1 MDLSTLRNRTER
13 GALGRLAIAVCFPL
27 LALWTPA
34 PAEDGVSVSGGGL
47 SLDLARDDAKVVS
60 LTESGGRAGKAQEA
74 GLRFIDGRTRSGV
87 PLRVTA
93 WDETGF
99 RGVVGQTEVEV
110 RSAIDCSPERVVL
123 ALKLRNTSSEER
135 LLEVRLVL
143 PAACASSP
151 HWSFFDGAQ
160 DTHTPS
166 KVVRWGGLK
175 GALPLSAVCD
185 SAAGVA
191 IGLDPREYHSWLS
204 PQVTPDEAESTFSYA
219 VRRVLDP
226 GQVEPVTF
234 VLFGFDGSWGTA
246 MAVERYYDLFPDC
259 FRQSG
264 RVDSR
269 FSLVGGYVRSG
280 WQHPPL
286 RWEESRR
293 LFHGWQPYWGHRR
306 TGDWMPDAKYWP
318 ARAGN
323 MTAFVES
330 LRRQYSLAAP
340 GNPMTHYLQI
350 TQCEADLAEQV
361 FPDAIRWTRDG
372 AVRRHLHAVPIL
384 RGEACCYVFPFANR
398 LWEEILADVP
408 RIITDL
414 SAGGIYF
421 DNAGGGMRHYRKE
434 LIRGLSGRAYDDD
447 GAVYATSGMALAAV
461 AELAHST
468 KSGRHFAGVCS
479 NSVGTY
485 AVARHLDTTIGIE
498 GTPWERAEW
507 VAGMRR
513 LMGQKTLCWWE
524 DHLPNVLRWRDLTPA
539 QIIEAMRGNVEYCL
553 LYGLRWGV
561 LPAVHQQRGRAMLV
575 KHMPLMVEL
584 VRAGWRPVSA
594 VRGDSRLWY
603 GRFGTGVGSMVT
615 VSNPTRETV
624 RCKLRIDNRVLGEDS
639 FLFAYHEKTPDAGKQ
654 LVNELADN
662 NTTFEIRLAPKEFR
676 VIRAALNLRPGTDG
690 LTAEVSEERD
700 EYQRIA
706 TRCCIV
712 HGSARTRVAAWQP
725 ERGALSALTVD
736 SRPVDANMEVTLDKD
751 RSLRVD
757 VEEGVAL
764 GSPKQGIL
772 SFPFMRD
779 QRPASAIVLPPSPT
793 PAEKTAVQRL
803 SSYFEYWLGR
813 RENLVGLSPD
823 RLVNPSRRLPI
834 GAPSTDTARVLVGT
848 PDGHP
853 AIASLTGSVPALGRL
868 AKGEAHPI
876 GAIALAPSAPVPT
889 LVVAAASRE
898 QVDEVVLHL
907 LTLLDEKYP
916 VSWGL
921 YSDGMTNKA
930 GVAGED
936 FTGSETAPQIEMSEP
951 PELPVTLD
959 PKNLLRN
966 AGFEEGDPSP
976 SHWSYSSPNPDDH
989 KCTFSQDACEGKRSV
1004 FVPRRQWWEQKV
1016 KLEAGRRYRLT
1027 AWRKLGA
1034 HATFRLA
1041 WCGIQGDGTERGGGK
1056 LYEQCKPTIDLI
1068 PDFVSADYFSR
1079 PDVWCRAEMA
1089 FRAPDYA
1096 WIAIRLGGWG
1106 RVQVDGVSLVEVG
1119 E

>member
-1 MDLSTLRNRTER
+1 MDLTPSQNRTER
-13 GALGRLAIAVCFPL
+13 KALGRLPSASSIAVCSSL
-27 LALWTPA
+27 LVLWTSVL
-34 PAEDGVSVSGGGL
+34 AEDVVAVRGGGL
-47 SLDLARDDAKVVS
+47 TLGLARDDARLVS
-60 LTESGGRAGKAQEA
+60 LTDSGGRVAEAQEA
-74 GLRFIDGRTRSGV
+74 GLRFVDGRTENVV
-87 PLRVTA
+87 PLRLIE

-99 RGVVGQTEVEV
+99 RGVIGQTGV
-110 RSAIDCSPERVVL
+110 RIRCAIDRSPDRVVL
-123 ALKLRNTSSEER
+123 ELKLRNTSSEER
-135 LLEVRLVL
+135 LLEMRFVL

-166 KVVRWGGLK
+166 KIVRWGGLK

-185 SAAGVA
+185 SKAGVS
-191 IGLDPREYHSWLS
+191 IGIDPREYHSWLS
-204 PQVTPDEAESTFSYA
+204 PQVTPDETTPTFSYA

-246 MAVERYYDLFPDC
+246 MAVERYYDLFPEC
-259 FRQSG
+259 FRQSS
-264 RVDSR
+264 RVDPR

-306 TGDWMPDAKYWP
+306 TGDWMPDEKYWP
-318 ARAGN
+318 ARAGK
-323 MTAFVES
+323 MAAFVES

-372 AVRRHLHAVPIL
+372 PVRRHLHAVPIL

-398 LWEEILADVP
+398 LWREIQSDVP

-414 SAGGIYF
+414 GAGGIYF

-434 LIRGLSGRAYDDD
+434 LIRGLSGRAYDED
-447 GAVYATSGMALAAV
+447 GAVYATSGMALTAV
-461 AELAHST
+461 AEIAHST

-498 GTPWERAEW
+498 GSPWERAEW

-539 QIIEAMRGNVEYCL
+539 QILEAMRGNVEYCL

-603 GRFGTGVGSMVT
+603 GRFGRGVGSMIT
-615 VSNPTRETV
+615 VSNATREPI
-624 RCKLRIDNRVLGEDS
+624 RCKLRIDNRVLGEGS
-639 FLFAYHEKTPDAGKQ
+639 FLFAYHERAPGAGRP
-654 LVNELADN
+654 LTNEVEGNETVVNLDL
-662 NTTFEIRLAPKEFR
+662 RPKEFR
-676 VIRAALNLRPGTDG
+676 VIRTALNLVPQASG
-690 LTAEVSEERD
+690 LSVEISERRD
-700 EYQRIA
+700 EYARII
-706 TRCCIV
+706 TQGRVIQ
-712 HGSARTRVAAWQP
+712 GSARARVTTWLPPKGRLGTPTLASP
-725 ERGALSALTVD
+725 ELSLSGGQSIRTCVQ
-736 SRPVDANMEVTLDKD
+736 E
-751 RSLRVD
+751 RV
-757 VEEGVAL
+757 VL
-764 GSPKQGIL
+764 GSPKRGIL
-772 SFPFMRD
+772 SFPFLRK
-779 QRPASAIVLPPSPT
+779 QTPASEIVLPPSPT
-793 PAEKTAVQRL
+793 PAERIAGQRL
-803 SSYFEYWLGR
+803 ASYFEYWLGR
-813 RENLVGLSPD
+813 REDLAVLSPD
-823 RLVNPSRRLPI
+823 RLADPSRRIPI
-834 GAPSTDTARVLVGT
+834 VASPSDTARVLVGT
-848 PDGHP
+848 PDSHS
-853 AIASLTGSVPALGRL
+853 AIAALAGVVPTLGRL
-868 AKGEAHPI
+868 TNGTSHPTGVI
-876 GAIALAPSAPVPT
+876 TLAPSSSVPT
-889 LVVAAASRE
+889 LVVAAATRE

-907 LTLLDEKYP
+907 LALLDEKYP
-916 VSWGL
+916 ASWGL
-921 YSDGMTNKA
+921 YGDSMTKKA
-930 GVAGED
+930 GVAGKD
-936 FTGSETAPQIEMSEP
+936 FTGDETAPQIEM
-951 PELPVTLD
+951 PERPQLPVTLD
-959 PKNLLRN
+959 PRNLLRN

-976 SHWSYSSPNPDDH
+976 THWSYSSPNPDEH
-989 KCTFSQDACEGKRSV
+989 KCTFSQGVCEGRRSV

-1016 KLEAGRRYRLT
+1016 KLKAGRHYRLT
-1027 AWRKLGA
+1027 AWRRLGA

-1041 WCGIQGDGTERGGGK
+1041 WCGIQDDGTERGGGK

-1068 PDFVSADYFSR
+1068 PDFVPADYFSR
-1079 PDVWCRAEMA
+1079 PDVWCRAEMT
-1089 FRAPDYA
+1089 FRSPGYA
-1096 WIAIRLGGWG
+1096 WVAIRLGGWG
-1106 RVQVDGVSLVEVG
+1106 RVQVDGVSLVEVD